1 MCGVFIAL
9 YDFHSVTWTIIQ
21 GSCGI
26 SDIRLKL
33 NLNSNLA
40 KSHSY
45 RKSVS
50 WIESYF
56 SSNVGRAWRN
66 YVQNFKA
73 IWQFKDE
80 LLVNI
85 VSSQVSLICMF
96 DAYPTLHNSIGCIQ
110 EMDCN
115 VIWCG
120 TVDRNLYLWASLFA
134 REKTHIEPDY
144 RFSTWNFTPI
154 GINCIN
160 LLVVEI
166 LSRRRSVR
174 VYSTRNCNGY

>member
-1 MCGVFIAL
+1 MTFTLWLEPLFRGLVGYRI
-9 YDFHSVTWTIIQ
+9 SPWNSTWTQ
-21 GSCGI
+21 I
-26 SDIRLKL
+26 SRNLIRTESPSREM
-33 NLNSNLA
+33 NLC
-40 KSHSY
+40 
-45 RKSVS
+45 
-50 WIESYF
+50 F

-80 LLVNI
+80 LLENI

-115 VIWCG
+115 VIWYG

-174 VYSTRNCNGY
+174 VYSARNCNGY